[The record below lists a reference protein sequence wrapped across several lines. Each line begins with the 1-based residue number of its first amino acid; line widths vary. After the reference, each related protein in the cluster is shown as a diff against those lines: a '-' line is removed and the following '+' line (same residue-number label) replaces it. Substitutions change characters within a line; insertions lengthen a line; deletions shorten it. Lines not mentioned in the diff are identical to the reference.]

1 MNIQQNTVLI
11 VDDDPDLCLI
21 LKVCLQRD
29 YKVYIRHTLTE
40 ANTWLTQ
47 QPAAV
52 VLLDN
57 SLPDGFG
64 VNFLEE
70 VIKLDADTKVILMT
84 ADINPELKQKA
95 LDNGA
100 QYFLPKPFNV
110 AEVKRLIPLLL
121 AS

>member
-1 MNIQQNTVLI
+1 MKIQQNTVLI

-21 LKVCLQRD
+21 LKVGLQRD
-29 YKVYIRHTLTE
+29 YKVYISHTLTE
-40 ANTWLTQ
+40 ANTWLSH

-57 SLPDGFG
+57 SLPDGSG

-70 VIKLDADTKVILMT
+70 VIKLDADIKVILMT
-84 ADINPELKQKA
+84 ADINPELKQQA

-110 AEVKRLIPLLL
+110 SEVKRLIPLLL